1 MKTVLRPYQELAN
14 KLIREHA
21 GKGGKGAILKMPTG
35 GGKTACFCDFLIG
48 AYKKGNNA
56 IMAVKGKALIHQTS
70 DRLTREGVPHGIYQG
85 GNTDNTTEKILLCSI
100 DTLYARKIA
109 PKASLIVVDEVH
121 NSHSDS
127 YKWFFDQYPAT
138 FKIGVSATPNH
149 KRGMTHIADAMIEPV
164 KFSELQDQG
173 FLVGGKYYVP
183 YIPDLRGVGK
193 SGGDFKTG
201 ELGEASKNDKAL
213 TMNVAK
219 VWAENLRGK
228 STLVYAVNIEHAG
241 ILADALSEAGA
252 LVALITGSTKDKERK
267 AVIAGLE
274 MGAIDAVVSVGTM
287 TTGVDIPSLKAILCC
302 RPTKSYNLHI
312 QIMGR
317 GTRPFPGKE
326 HFLMYDL
333 SGNLLEHGR
342 IESDRES
349 HLDPDEASDK
359 IKPTEKMI
367 VCVKCYATFVFE
379 GQTECVC
386 CGEPLDHLNARTTG
400 KRRFSMGDNSEVV
413 EFKPEPWESDLA
425 KLLETA
431 RNKGYRKGYCF
442 HKLKDKYGEEIAN
455 AAWPKIRSAKKWDVH
470 ERQAIIQAPDRSYP
484 SLGDD

>member
-1 MKTVLRPYQELAN
+1 LELRPYQTKAVESARKAFSRGSKGVILH
-14 KLIREHA
+14 LSTGA
-21 GKGGKGAILKMPTG
+21 GKTLIYCKILKS
-35 GGKTACFCDFLIG
+35 LHE
-48 AYKKGNNA
+48 KGNFGL
-56 IMAVKGKALIHQTS
+56 VVVRRKALVQQAS
-70 DRLTREGVPHGIYQG
+70 ERLTSEGVPHGVYQG
-85 GNTDNTTEKILLCSI
+85 SNTSETHRNIMVCSI

-109 PKASLIVVDEVH
+109 PKAAVVVVDEAH
-121 NSHSDS
+121 DAHSDG
-127 YKWFFDQYPAT
+127 YYWLIGQYPKS
-138 FKIGVSATPNH
+138 FFIGVTATPFH
-149 KRGMTHIADAMIEPV
+149 KRGFTHIADEIIKPITIE
-164 KFSELQDQG
+164 ELIKIG
-173 FLVGGKYYVP
+173 SLVGGKYYVP

-252 LVALITGSTKDKERK
+252 LVAVITGSTKDKERK
-267 AVIAGLE
+267 AVIERLE
-274 MGAIDAVVSVGTM
+274 GGAIDAVVSVGTM

-349 HLDPDEASDK
+349 HLDPEEASDK
-359 IKPTEKMI
+359 KKPTEKMI

-413 EFKPEPWESDLA
+413 EFKPEPWEGDLA
-425 KLLETA
+425 KLLEIA
-431 RNKGYRKGYCF
+431 KNNAYKKGYVF

-455 AAWPKIRSAKKWDVH
+455 AAWPKIRSAKKWNVH
-470 ERQAIIQAPDRSYP
+470 ERQAIIKTPDRPYP
-484 SLGDD
+484 SFGDD